1 MRIERDNPTRNA
13 TRRNA
18 ARARCAFTLIELL
31 VVVAIILLIL
41 SVVGPGVT
49 KMWDQRL
56 ESQAETVV
64 AGAIRSTQMQARTGG
79 ERGLLFYMDGNEQ
92 KIAPIRPGRRVG
104 SESGGTIDH
113 LYVVAD
119 VFEVTDGMIYRIPP
133 PFRVCP
139 RNVVDEYTP
148 PRDPVTWND
157 WELNNKDVFTSPPVS
172 GRGTQRHCNFF
183 AIVFGPDGRLRVG
196 RNVLIHDADYDPN
209 EPDEERRKDR
219 TGLLDRSARPAARYY
234 DANGTPQ
241 PFPTP
246 FGGSVP
252 RIERL
257 VAANVSG
264 GVTALNF
271 PCVDGV
277 LVYDGTYYWDLPDAE
292 ARRDFLRE
300 KAVPYYVS
308 RLTGDIMRGPVGER

>member
-1 MRIERDNPTRNA
+1 
-13 TRRNA
+13 
-18 ARARCAFTLIELL
+18 
-31 VVVAIILLIL
+31 
-41 SVVGPGVT
+41 
-49 KMWDQRL
+49 
-56 ESQAETVV
+56 
-64 AGAIRSTQMQARTGG
+64 
-79 ERGLLFYMDGNEQ
+79 
-92 KIAPIRPGRRVG
+92 
-104 SESGGTIDH
+104 
-113 LYVVAD
+113 
-119 VFEVTDGMIYRIPP
+119 
-133 PFRVCP
+133 
-139 RNVVDEYTP
+139 
-148 PRDPVTWND
+148 
-157 WELNNKDVFTSPPVS
+157 LNNKDVFTSPPVS

-196 RNVLIHDADYDPN
+196 RNVLIYDPDFDRN
-209 EPDEERRKDR
+209 DNPPKNR
-219 TGLLDRSARPAARYY
+219 TGLLDPEDRRPATRYY

-277 LVYDGTYYWDLPDAE
+277 LVYDSTYYWDLPDAE